1 MTKEEFALI
10 APGIP
15 TRPGVYTYYNQE
27 GHIIYVGKAKQLRK
41 RVSSYFVKQH
51 EHFKTKKLVSEIAK
65 IEFTIV
71 DTEQDALLLENSL
84 IKQHQP
90 RYNMMLKDDRTYPY
104 IVIKREAYPRIF
116 LTRRLIRDGSEYLG
130 PFPSVEQVR
139 SLLELIR
146 QTLPLRSCNLAL
158 TEKSI
163 AAGKFKECLEY
174 HIGNCKAPC
183 IGLQSF
189 EDYAWQVHQVKEILK
204 GKLGDVIRYYKQ
216 EMQQLA
222 NEMQFEKAELVKKR
236 LEYLAQYQSRSVIVN
251 TRIDNVDVCS
261 IVSMPDIA
269 YVNYMIIVQGSIRQ
283 TYTLQV
289 VKKLDESD
297 AEILAL
303 ALHTFRE
310 RFQSYAKEIISSIP
324 FEVPQ
329 DIMVTIPR
337 SGDKKKLLAISQQNA
352 MYFIQEQKRKATLLL
367 NQEDNLTQTQ
377 RIERLQLDLRLTE
390 LPIHIECFDN
400 SNFQGAYPVSAM
412 VCFKNGLP
420 SKKDYRH
427 FHIKTVEGIND
438 FASMEESVYRRYKRL
453 VDEGS
458 SLPQLIII
466 DGGKGQLSAAIKSL
480 NLLGIM
486 GKTTVVGLA
495 KNVEEIFY
503 PGDSESLRLPYDS
516 ESLHLIRRIRDEVHR
531 FGIQFHRKTRSK
543 GIIKNELENIAG
555 IGEKTATLLLQQ
567 FRSVKG
573 IQAAT
578 EEQLIAAVGKSKTER
593 LKKHFQKEK

>member
-189 EDYAWQVHQVKEILK
+189 EEYAWQVHQVKEILK
-204 GKLGDVIRYYKQ
+204 GKLGDVVRYYKQ

-329 DIMVTIPR
+329 DITVTIPR
-337 SGDKKKLLAISQQNA
+337 SGDKKKLLALSQQNA

-390 LPIHIECFDN
+390 LPMHIECFDN

-495 KNVEEIFY
+495 KNIEEIFY

-543 GIIKNELENIAG
+543 GIIKNELEDIAG

-578 EEQLIAAVGKSKTER
+578 EEQLIEAVGKSKTEL
-593 LKKHFQKEK
+593 LKKHFQK

>member
-189 EDYAWQVHQVKEILK
+189 EDYAWQVYQVKEILK
-204 GKLGDVIRYYKQ
+204 GKLGDIIRYYKQ

-222 NEMQFEKAELVKKR
+222 NDMQFEKAELVKKR

-289 VKKLDESD
+289 IKKLDESD

-303 ALHTFRE
+303 ALRTFRE

-324 FEVPQ
+324 FEVSQ
-329 DIMVTIPR
+329 DITVTIPR
-337 SGDKKKLLAISQQNA
+337 SGDKKKLLALSQQNA

-390 LPIHIECFDN
+390 LPMHIECFDN

-480 NLLGIM
+480 NRLGIM

-543 GIIKNELENIAG
+543 GIIKNELEDIAG
-555 IGEKTATLLLQQ
+555 IGEKTATMLLQQ

-593 LKKHFQKEK
+593 LKKHFQK

>member
-71 DTEQDALLLENSL
+71 DTEQDALLLENLL

-189 EDYAWQVHQVKEILK
+189 EEYAWQVHQVKEILK
-204 GKLGDVIRYYKQ
+204 GKLGDVVRYYKQ

-329 DIMVTIPR
+329 DITVTIPR
-337 SGDKKKLLAISQQNA
+337 SGDKKKLLALSQQNA

-390 LPIHIECFDN
+390 LPMHIECFDN

-486 GKTTVVGLA
+486 GKSTVVGLA
-495 KNVEEIFY
+495 KNIEEIFY

-543 GIIKNELENIAG
+543 GIIKNELEDIAG

-578 EEQLIAAVGKSKTER
+578 EEQLIAAVGKSKTEL
-593 LKKHFQKEK
+593 LKKHFQK

>member
-41 RVSSYFVKQH
+41 RVSSYFVRQH

-329 DIMVTIPR
+329 DITVTIPR
-337 SGDKKKLLAISQQNA
+337 SGDKKKLLALSQQNA

-390 LPIHIECFDN
+390 LPMHIECFDN

-495 KNVEEIFY
+495 KNIEEIFY

-543 GIIKNELENIAG
+543 GIIKNELEDIAG

-578 EEQLIAAVGKSKTER
+578 EEQLIDAIGKSKTER